1 MAVLNE
7 ERIQWIDGM
16 KTPSYTSLLSSNGG
30 KWWRGGWQHTHW
42 TITPTSCM
50 GFSTTQR
57 RIFVIGRV
65 PSEGKQKFF
74 LNFHSHLLLLMLY
87 FLHFR
92 WLLSPILSS
101 PRLHRGRL
109 LLRLC
114 PMGNLLSIVIVPF
127 LRLHRGRL
135 LLRLCPLGTCWDSP
149 SSSHRSS
156 FIVAVC
162 YVLWATCCQSSS
174 SRGSAFIVV
183 VCCRVCALWATCYDS
198 SHHHVSTCFVYCVYS
213 FPTLL
218 YSFGEGVFLSFP
230 TLVYSFSEGVYVT
243 WRQWPKWTQQWS
255 SKGDRDCS

>member
-87 FLHFR
+87 FIHFR

-135 LLRLCPLGTCWDSP
+135 LPCMCSLGNLLRFVPPPRVNLFCLLRLLF
-149 SSSHRSS
+149 SHP
-156 FIVAVC
+156 
-162 YVLWATCCQSSS
+162 YVLL
-174 SRGSAFIVV
+174 R
-183 VCCRVCALWATCYDS
+183 RR
-198 SHHHVSTCFVYCVYS
+198 
-213 FPTLL
+213 
-218 YSFGEGVFLSFP
+218 
-230 TLVYSFSEGVYVT
+230 SFSFFSHPCVLLLRRSLRDLTTMAKMDTAVVIERWPRLFLVPLSVRNKIIVQRSGKVMLRRWGKKRRKKLEVQMS
-243 WRQWPKWTQQWS
+243 WR
-255 SKGDRDCS
+255 KGQ

>member
-1 MAVLNE
+1 MERWMAAHPLDNHPN
-7 ERIQWIDGM
+7 
-16 KTPSYTSLLSSNGG
+16 KLY
-30 KWWRGGWQHTHW
+30 
-42 TITPTSCM
+42 
-50 GFSTTQR
+50 GFLETQR

-135 LLRLCPLGTCWDSP
+135 LLRLCPMGNLLSIVIVPWLRLHRGRLLPCMCSLGNLLRFVPPPRVNLFCLLRLLFSHP
-149 SSSHRSS
+149 S
-156 FIVAVC
+156 
-162 YVLWATCCQSSS
+162 VLL
-174 SRGSAFIVV
+174 R
-183 VCCRVCALWATCYDS
+183 RR
-198 SHHHVSTCFVYCVYS
+198 
-213 FPTLL
+213 
-218 YSFGEGVFLSFP
+218 
-230 TLVYSFSEGVYVT
+230 SFSFFSHPCVLLL
-243 WRQWPKWTQQWS
+243 RRS
-255 SKGDRDCS
+255 LRDLTTMAKMDTAVVIER